1 VQGAGRV
8 SRADVLRQDAFL
20 ARTELDLRRARVQA
34 DVSQQQLH
42 QLMTGGEGKLP
53 AWKIGEDVLSERP
66 GDNVSGEPIEALQ
79 NEAIKN
85 RLEIQALENT
95 VYALKQKSAVER
107 SQGYPR
113 LEGFGNLTY
122 ANPNQFYIPPAPDWN
137 GSWDVGI
144 RLTWTLN
151 DLGSASA
158 VARTTDSDAAQIRI
172 QRQQLADQLRTEVLT
187 SASTMEEASL
197 ARESAHRGLEA
208 AQASYDDR
216 VQLFQHGRAT
226 SLDLLESESALL
238 RARLDLIQSYL
249 ALRMAR
255 VRFDHAVGRDVQ

>member
-1 VQGAGRV
+1 
-8 SRADVLRQDAFL
+8 
-20 ARTELDLRRARVQA
+20 RRPQCM
-34 DVSQQQLH
+34 S
-42 QLMTGGEGKLP
+42 GGERNPPG
-53 AWKIGEDVLSERP
+53 WKIGEDVLPERP
-66 GDNVSGEPIEALQ
+66 GDDVSGQSIEELQ

-122 ANPNQFYIPPAPDWN
+122 ANPNQFFIPPAAEWN
-137 GSWDVGI
+137 GSWDIGV
-144 RLTWTLN
+144 RLSWTLN

-172 QRQQLADQLRTEVLT
+172 QRQQLADQLRTEVLD
-187 SASTMEEASL
+187 SASTMEEAAL
-197 ARESAHRGLEA
+197 ARESARRGLEA
-208 AQASYDDR
+208 AQAAYDDR
-216 VQLFQHGRAT
+216 NLLFQHGRAT